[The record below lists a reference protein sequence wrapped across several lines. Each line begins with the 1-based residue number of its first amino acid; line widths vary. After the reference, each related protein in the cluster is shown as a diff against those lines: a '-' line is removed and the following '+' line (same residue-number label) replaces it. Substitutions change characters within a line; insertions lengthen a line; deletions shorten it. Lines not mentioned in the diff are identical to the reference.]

1 MRKRL
6 CLIAFFLVLLL
17 IVNGCSNKGTAIG
30 SGDAAAI
37 VNGEKILNSELDERT
52 EQIAVLSGYNL
63 DDPNSPTLRNYLKQ
77 QLIEILIDEK
87 LIRQEA
93 AKLEITVSQED
104 LDAEMKKIRDQFDT
118 EEKYQQF
125 LDERKFTNDE
135 LRGYVEDQLYMNT
148 LFEHITKDIT
158 APSKDPKEY
167 YEQNKTEF
175 YAPDRVKA
183 RHILVA
189 SKEDAEAAIK
199 RLDKGEDMSKLAV
212 ELSTDPSVKENE
224 GLVDYFTRDDQM
236 ITEGFR
242 VAAFSLKAGEY
253 TKEPV
258 LTTFGYHVIKVED
271 RLPAKQYEYDEIKD
285 VLTERLLLE
294 ERQAK
299 YKEYMDK
306 LKKEAKIENII
317 AKELEAQTEKPDNT
331 SNEKSAPA
339 EEK

>member
-1 MRKRL
+1 MRKQL

-17 IVNGCSNKGTAIG
+17 VANGCSNNGSAIG

-37 VNGEKILNSELDERT
+37 VNEEKILKSELDERT
-52 EQIAVLSGYNL
+52 EQMAILYGYNL
-63 DDPNSPTLRNYLKQ
+63 DDPNSPSLRSYLTQK
-77 QLIEILIDEK
+77 IIDIMIDEK

-104 LDAEMKKIRDQFDT
+104 LEAEMKKIRDQFDT

-135 LRGYVEDQLYMNT
+135 LRGYVEDQLYMNA

-167 YEQNKTEF
+167 YEQNKAEF
-175 YAPDRVKA
+175 YAPERVKA

-199 RLDKGEDMSKLAV
+199 RLDNGEDMTKLAV

-242 VAAFSLKAGEY
+242 MAAFNLDIGEY

-271 RLPAKQYEYDEIKD
+271 KLPAKQYEYDEIKD
-285 VLTERLLLE
+285 VLSERLLLE

-306 LKKEAKIENII
+306 LKKDSKIENLI
-317 AKELEAQTEKPDNT
+317 AKELEAQTKKPNNT
-331 SNEKSAPA
+331 SSEQNAPA
-339 EEK
+339 EGK